1 MIIDEIDKLAVIP
14 AGRRVLLLPHC
25 LRHSDI
31 CKAKYDKQGL
41 RCAGCSVDCA
51 INVLRNAA
59 VRLGYMAVCVA
70 PGGRLAVT
78 FISQTRPDAIV
89 AIACQKELEEGVG
102 NVKGLDGNGYSPLI
116 VIIPLSRDGC
126 VDTEVELVPA
136 LSALSAGCAF
146 DSTTS
151 IATTDGTP

>member
-1 MIIDEIDKLAVIP
+1 MIKDDINALAGIT

-25 LRHSDI
+25 LRHSDV

-41 RCAGCSVDCA
+41 QCAGCTVDCA
-51 INVLRNAA
+51 INVLRKAA
-59 VRLGYMAVCVA
+59 VRLGYMGVCVA

-102 NVKGLDGNGYSPLI
+102 NVKGLDGSGYRPLI

-126 VDTEVELVPA
+126 VDTEVDLGPA
-136 LSALSAGCAF
+136 LSALSAGCVAA
-146 DSTTS
+146 STTS
-151 IATTDGTP
+151 TATPDDRR

>member
-1 MIIDEIDKLAVIP
+1 MTKDDIDRLAVIP
-14 AGRRVLLLPHC
+14 VARRVLLLPHC
-25 LRHSDI
+25 LRHSDV

-41 RCAGCSVDCA
+41 QCAGCSVDCA
-51 INVLRNAA
+51 VNVLSAAA
-59 VRLGYMAVCVA
+59 VRLGYKGVCVA

-126 VDTEVELVPA
+126 VDTEVDLVPA
-136 LSALSAGCAF
+136 LSALSAGCVI
-146 DSTTS
+146 DNGTS
-151 IATTDGTP
+151 IATADGAW

>member
-1 MIIDEIDKLAVIP
+1 MSNDDFNRLASIP

-25 LRHSDI
+25 LRHSDV

-41 RCAGCSVDCA
+41 QCAACSGDCA

-59 VRLGYMAVCVA
+59 VRLGYMGVCVA

-78 FISQTRPDAIV
+78 FISQTRPEAIV

-126 VDTEVELVPA
+126 VDTEVDLVPA
-136 LSALSAGCAF
+136 LSALSAGCVTA
-146 DSTTS
+146 SVTS
-151 IATTDGTP
+151 ISAREDRR